1 MNDVVR
7 KLASVRRIEAINPI
21 EGADLDLPLYFSG
34 CFLLVLSKYFN
45 LVKL

>member
-21 EGADLDLPLYFSG
+21 EGADNIVCATVDGS
-34 CFLLVLSKYFN
+34 S
-45 LVKL
+45 